1 MSSPF
6 NRSVAFA
13 ALLAVLVACQSTP
26 DATQNGAVVP
36 VTVDRKS
43 AEMFDAAL
51 DAIEARDLARGEQML
66 AELTLRE
73 PMLAPP
79 WVNLGLVRSELGDT
93 EGAMAAFHHAIAAE
107 PGNCAAHTE
116 LGLMARR
123 VGDFAAAEANY
134 LACVAHQPD
143 FREAHL
149 NLGIL
154 YELYLGRLSD
164 ALASYRTYLSIEGG
178 DDRKVSGWVMD
189 LERRLALV
197 AESS

>member
-6 NRSVAFA
+6 NRSLVV
-13 ALLAVLVACQSTP
+13 ALLAVLAACQSTP
-26 DATQNGAVVP
+26 DVAQKGEVAP
-36 VTVDRKS
+36 VAVDRKS
-43 AEMFDAAL
+43 TEMFDAAL
-51 DAIEARDLARGEQML
+51 DAIAARDLVRAEHVL

-79 WVNLGLVRSELGDT
+79 WVNLGLVRSELGDR
-93 EGAMAAFHHAIAAE
+93 EGAMAAFQHAIAAE

-123 VGDFAAAEANY
+123 SGDFAEAEANY
-134 LACVAHQPD
+134 LACVAHRPD

-154 YELYLGRLSD
+154 YELYLGRLAD
-164 ALASYRTYLSIEGG
+164 ALASYRTYLSIDGGG
-178 DDRKVSGWVMD
+178 DDRRVSGWVMD

-197 AESS
+197 AES